1 MKSQER
7 KIIIRYESSD
17 NQKEN
22 FIINSTTS
30 LMKVP
35 EVGEMLNIN
44 KLQYKVE
51 KVVTNLNIP
60 NPISNKNYMV
70 DKFDG
75 ISYYIKLVRDTKNEN
90 NSVQKEEVFD
100 SKPIIDKL
108 DRILDLVTRDND
120 SNTNIINNSDNT
132 TNNENNNEIIASL
145 EKIKSI
151 LATTITDY
159 DLKELKEY
167 IRTLYGDSEKRTVTK
182 EQQNVEETE
191 DIVEDNKPL
200 KTICI
205 NKQYRVLLKDKNGNT
220 SVIKDNLCTIQGHK
234 FKTKNVTEGNV
245 YINNGVIS
253 TLDKITEH
261 KANKY
266 VGVEYNDIICNNK
279 AFIID
284 DGDLSYYIKLSILN
298 PDKVCIKTK
307 LDDIPKYK
315 DTSVLLNY
323 HIRNN

>member
-30 LMKVP
+30 LMRVP

-44 KLQYKVE
+44 KLQYKVQ
-51 KVVTNLNIP
+51 KVVTNMNIP

-120 SNTNIINNSDNT
+120 SNTDIINNSNNT

-151 LATTITDY
+151 LATTVTDY

-167 IRTLYGDSEKRTVTK
+167 IRTLHGDDEKRTVTK

-284 DGDLSYYIKLSILN
+284 DADLSYYIKLSIIN
-298 PDKVCIKTK
+298 SDKAYIKTK